1 MNLPVNRPSES
12 PSPSDKQSPESSHL
26 PTQPEISPTGHSQS
40 PVIPDRQQPI
50 PPPSNPRQYRAIGLI
65 RGKYHRSEEQLTRG
79 ILLAS
84 DGTVIDAVLLG
95 RVISLVKKH
104 LDLEKDHLWVVYP
117 RTRQENDHLHVQIV
131 GVWEPET
138 LSQEPPSADS
148 KLEESEGFESEPSST
163 TTTEDGYF
171 SVRGEIIYYSQEKET
186 AIVKIKQ
193 SPRRESEKPKFF
205 KLKLKGTLPDK
216 PLGHFWDFEVQ
227 LQADTLVIQ
236 EATDMGLLPAK
247 KRPFRKQGRQR
258 YPGKRGGPKS
268 RSDFRPISKGKKA
281 AGVKPSQNRQL
292 PKPTKKRNKNNEQ

>member
-1 MNLPVNRPSES
+1 MNPPVNRPTES
-12 PSPSDKQSPESSHL
+12 PSPSDKKSPESSHL
-26 PTQPEISPTGHSQS
+26 PTQPEISQTGHSQS
-40 PVIPDRQQPI
+40 PVLPERQQPI
-50 PPPSNPRQYRAIGLI
+50 PPPSNPKQYRAIGLI

-148 KLEESEGFESEPSST
+148 KLEESKDFESEPSS
-163 TTTEDGYF
+163 TTEDGYF
-171 SVRGEIIYYSQEKET
+171 SVRGEVIYYSQEKET
-186 AIVKIKQ
+186 AIVKIRQ
-193 SPRRESEKPKFF
+193 SPRRELEKPKFF

-216 PLGHFWDFEVQ
+216 PVGHFWDFEVQ
-227 LQADTLVIQ
+227 LQADILVIQ
-236 EATDMGLLPAK
+236 EATDIGLLPAK
-247 KRPFRKQGRQR
+247 KRPFRKQGRRQR
-258 YPGKRGGPKS
+258 YPGKRGGP
-268 RSDFRPISKGKKA
+268 RSWSDSRPIPRGKKA
-281 AGVKPSQNRQL
+281 AEVKPSQNRQL